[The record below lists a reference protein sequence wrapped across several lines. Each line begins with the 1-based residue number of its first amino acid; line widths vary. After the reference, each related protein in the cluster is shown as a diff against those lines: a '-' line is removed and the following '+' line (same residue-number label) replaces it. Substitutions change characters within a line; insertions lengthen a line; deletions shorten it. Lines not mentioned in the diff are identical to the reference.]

1 MFLGISSWASR
12 VRRDAEL
19 TTEKRNPVP
28 DQRKNSRE
36 GLRESQELN
45 FNVTKSNLLEFR
57 TSKNSQIQFL
67 SKNHSLEDISEK
79 FKENSQ
85 NITNLQSEQQSE
97 AKLRPELRNS
107 ANNQT
112 QGELYQLDF
121 DQISH
126 RLATNEN
133 SKIKDFIDTNNFSCI
148 KSGVGQENLKNF
160 LEESK
165 LDSFI
170 QQITN
175 FPNES
180 LSLRNKL

>member
-1 MFLGISSWASR
+1 MDASGLTPDKR
-12 VRRDAEL
+12 IAQPKDRKQSQDAL
-19 TTEKRNPVP
+19 K
-28 DQRKNSRE
+28 Q
-36 GLRESQELN
+36 SQELN

-67 SKNHSLEDISEK
+67 SKNQSLEDISEQ

-97 AKLRPELRNS
+97 AKLRRGSRAGGLE
-107 ANNQT
+107 A
-112 QGELYQLDF
+112 ELYQLDF
-121 DQISH
+121 DQISQ
-126 RLATNEN
+126 RLVTHEN

-175 FPNES
+175 FPNENVS
-180 LSLRNKL
+180 IRNKL